1 MELLMSIPVISPI
14 FRTILRILSFILFLL
29 TVVSAY
35 GGRVNPDWLTLP
47 SVLVLALPYFVIASA
62 IVILAWLLSGRWI
75 TAAAGVLALAAAWG
89 PISTAMPMHFPK
101 KPTPGAKTF
110 TLLTY
115 NILHCDDQQ
124 TDNQGPGN
132 PSLEYVINS
141 GADIVCLQ
149 ELDDFSDEE
158 IHHFTPSLRDSLFS
172 TYPYRAG
179 TTFNDLK
186 VLSKY
191 PVRQLRTED
200 YLGPEGAPICFAFFK
215 VDIDDRPLTL
225 FVMHV
230 NGYELSPE
238 ERDVLRD
245 VASVKG
251 AKEGVDEMKGSIR
264 SKLKLNFQRRK
275 NNASGLR
282 KAIDKV
288 SGPLIVCGDFNDV
301 PESYAY
307 RLVRGDDMR
316 DAYAET
322 SFGPMVTYNRHAFW
336 FHIDQIFY
344 RGPLEALSVKK
355 GTLKSSDHFPLIATF
370 EFTDG
375 TSR

>member
-1 MELLMSIPVISPI
+1 MWIPIISPI
-14 FRTILRILSFILFLL
+14 FRSILRILSFLLFLL
-29 TVVSAY
+29 TVISAY
-35 GGRVNPDWLTLP
+35 GGRVDPEWFTLP
-47 SVLVLALPYFVIASA
+47 SVLVLALPYFVIATA

-75 TAAAGVLALAAAWG
+75 TAAIGVLALVAAWG
-89 PISTAMPMHFPK
+89 PVSTAMPLHFPK
-101 KPTPGAKTF
+101 KAAPGAKTF

-115 NILHCDDQQ
+115 NILHGDDQQ
-124 TDNQGPGN
+124 TGNRGDGN
-132 PSLEYVINS
+132 PSFEYVLNS

-149 ELDDFSDEE
+149 ELGDFSAQE
-158 IHHFTPSLRDSLFS
+158 IHNFTPALKDSLFKA
-172 TYPYRAG
+172 YPYHGG
-179 TTFNDLK
+179 TTYNDLK

-191 PVRQLRTED
+191 PVYQLRTED
-200 YLGPEGAPICFAFFK
+200 YLGPEGTPLCFSFFR
-215 VDIDDRPLTL
+215 VDIDGHPLSL
-225 FVMHV
+225 FVMHM

-238 ERDVLRD
+238 ERDVIRD

-275 NNASGLR
+275 NNAIGLR

-307 RLVRGDDMR
+307 RLVRGDDLR
-316 DAYAET
+316 DAYVDT
-322 SFGPMVTYNRHAFW
+322 SFGPLVTYNRHAFW
-336 FHIDQIFY
+336 FHLDQIFY

-355 GTLKSSDHFPLIATF
+355 GGLKSSDHFPLIATF

-375 TSR
+375 SDK